1 MKNEYQNQRWIIGV
15 TGASG
20 ICYARKLLQVLPKLI
35 GEVHVVFSEAALRV
49 LKDEENITF
58 RGGVFCPESFCGE
71 KSSNIFSY
79 NVRDIGAKIA
89 SGTMVTDGMVIIPCS
104 MGTLGAIAHGISEH
118 LVHRAADVTLKE
130 GRRLIIVPRES
141 PLSTIHLRNLL
152 TLSELGVRIV
162 PAMPGF
168 YHNPKSLDD
177 LVSHFTMKVLDSMGI
192 HTDLA
197 KRWLC

>member
-1 MKNEYQNQRWIIGV
+1 
-15 TGASG
+15 
-20 ICYARKLLQVLPKLI
+20 
-35 GEVHVVFSEAALRV
+35 
-49 LKDEENITF
+49 
-58 RGGVFCPESFCGE
+58 
-71 KSSNIFSY
+71 
-79 NVRDIGAKIA
+79 
-89 SGTMVTDGMVIIPCS
+89 MVIIPCS

-168 YHNPKSLDD
+168 YHNPESLDD

-192 HTDLA
+192 HTNLA
-197 KRWLC
+197 ERWMG